1 VTTLKPYIKAE
12 LVRERMVELALEGH
26 RFWDLRRWKMAA
38 SVLHGKKFHGAKIT
52 KRTNGKLVFERVAV
66 DINTRIYPD
75 RFDRFPYP
83 INELNNNSKITT
95 QPNGW

>member
-1 VTTLKPYIKAE
+1 
-12 LVRERMVELALEGH
+12 M
-26 RFWDLRRWKMAA
+26 
-38 SVLHGKKFHGAKIT
+38 IT
-52 KRTNGKLVFERVAV
+52 KLADGKSKYQRVEV

-83 INELNNNSKITT
+83 IGELNNNSKITT